1 MECCSLE
8 ELRTWTKAENQEH
21 FFIRVQERKYIL
33 QEMSNGIVLTSL
45 DVKDLFN
52 KKPFEWGNQF
62 DFLME
67 LTLWLLEDV
76 RNRDRESE
84 AKGNESPP
92 K

>member
-1 MECCSLE
+1 M
-8 ELRTWTKAENQEH
+8 
-21 FFIRVQERKYIL
+21 

-52 KKPFEWGNQF
+52 KKTFEWGNQF
-62 DFLME
+62 DFLTE